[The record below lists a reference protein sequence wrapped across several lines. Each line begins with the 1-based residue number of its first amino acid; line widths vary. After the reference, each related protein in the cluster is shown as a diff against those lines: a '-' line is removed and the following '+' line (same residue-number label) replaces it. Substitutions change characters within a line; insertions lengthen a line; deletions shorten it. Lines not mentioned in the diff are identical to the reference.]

1 MFYRTYLPP
10 CGFPAGDYW
19 NPQNIPGYIAANLQ
33 SIESNPQDILNCL
46 IDYIDSYKFDNVA
59 FTMGDDFAYE
69 LAEETFQYS
78 ETLQRFFSEITDY
91 FEFKF
96 STVGDYYD
104 AMRFEQS

>member
-1 MFYRTYLPP
+1 
-10 CGFPAGDYW
+10 
-19 NPQNIPGYIAANLQ
+19 
-33 SIESNPQDILNCL
+33 
-46 IDYIDSYKFDNVA
+46 
-59 FTMGDDFAYE
+59 MGDDFAYE